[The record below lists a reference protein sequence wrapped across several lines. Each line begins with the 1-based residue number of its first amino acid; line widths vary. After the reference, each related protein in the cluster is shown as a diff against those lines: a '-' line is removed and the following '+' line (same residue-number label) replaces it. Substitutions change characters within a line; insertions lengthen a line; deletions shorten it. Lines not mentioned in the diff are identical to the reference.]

1 MRATYCACYEMQ
13 DWSGQSL
20 SSIVAELYG
29 LITILPGTILL
40 HATEEGATNSAGIII
55 QLISCGIFL
64 LLKKSCKLRENLT
77 MSTLWQFWL
86 TRKCIFKK
94 EEEAMDGHLSTVRS
108 NESHL
113 SMDGHH

>member
-86 TRKCIFKK
+86 TRKCIF
-94 EEEAMDGHLSTVRS
+94 
-108 NESHL
+108 
-113 SMDGHH
+113 